1 MKRTVVCCLAVCLLF
16 SGCASLFDGN
26 YISTMPHEEQN
37 GLQGGINT
45 QVDEYEELLSAL
57 VAMAEGGSRN
67 GIIYVPNYDQEQI
80 VPDMER
86 AAKYAL
92 IRSPIAAYAV
102 EEIKWDLG
110 TNSGQRAVA
119 VSITYFHERPEIQ
132 KIRKVSNM
140 DEAIRL
146 LYREL
151 DDSSAGTVM
160 YVEDYKSIDF
170 VQLVEKYA
178 FDNPQA
184 VMETPQVAL
193 NVYPKTGT
201 SRVIE
206 LKFTYQN
213 TREDLRL
220 FKSQVTTH
228 YTSSKYL
235 VTKDS
240 PDKEKFSQLYSY
252 LMDRRFG
259 EYTIETSI
267 TPAYSLLWHGAGD
280 SKAFATLYAAIC
292 RLSELECQVIT
303 GTRQGEPWYWN
314 LVKINGGYYHM
325 DLLRSHE
332 EGNLRLMLDNEM
344 AGYVWNYSAHPV
356 TPEEMDPEIQETAP
370 EETEPM
376 ETEPMETEPMETQST
391 ETQPK

>member
-37 GLQGGINT
+37 GLHGSMNT
-45 QVDEYEELLSAL
+45 QVDKYDELLEAL
-57 VAMAEGGSRN
+57 ITLAERGSRS
-67 GIIYVPNYDQEQI
+67 GIIYVSNYDQEQI
-80 VPDMER
+80 GTDMEK
-86 AAKYAL
+86 AVKTA
-92 IRSPIAAYAV
+92 IVRSPIAAYAV
-102 EEIKWDLG
+102 EEITWDLG
-110 TNSGQRAVA
+110 MNRGQRAVA
-119 VSITYFHERPEIQ
+119 VTITYYHERPEIL

-140 DEAIRL
+140 DEAAQL
-146 LYREL
+146 LYKEL
-151 DDSSAGTVM
+151 DNNSAGTVM
-160 YVEDYKSIDF
+160 HVDYYANVDF

-178 FDNPQA
+178 FENPQS
-184 VMETPQVAL
+184 VMETPQVSV
-193 NVYPKTGT
+193 NVYPQTGI

-213 TREDLRL
+213 SRDDLRL
-220 FKSQVTTH
+220 FKNQVTTF
-228 YTSSKYL
+228 YASSKYL
-235 VTKDS
+235 VNKES
-240 PDKEKFSQLYSY
+240 PDQEKFSQLYSH

-344 AGYVWNYSAHPV
+344 TGYVWNYSAHPE
-356 TPEEMDPEIQETAP
+356 TPEEMDPEIQETVP

-376 ETEPMETEPMETQST
+376 ETEPMETQPT